1 MVAGA
6 WGKRVG
12 ESHGFLS
19 STLGEPPLEKNQ
31 RIQSRRGF
39 FFFFFF
45 LKKTSYLGGRCLG
58 V

>member
-31 RIQSRRGF
+31 RIQSRRGY
-39 FFFFFF
+39 FFFF